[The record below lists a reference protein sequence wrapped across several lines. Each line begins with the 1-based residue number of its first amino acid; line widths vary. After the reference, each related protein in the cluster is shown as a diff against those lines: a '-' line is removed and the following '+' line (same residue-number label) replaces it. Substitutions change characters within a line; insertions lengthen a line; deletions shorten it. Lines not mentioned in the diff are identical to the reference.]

1 MKTIYNSIKAI
12 CIIALLSMPAVV
24 VAQEEQSVSR
34 ELTLEREYDPSVQD
48 ANKVNTLPA
57 VKEPEVRKMP
67 IDYSTFT
74 VPTEP
79 QREIGLLP
87 SGSIMTDMK
96 YNKRRGY
103 LNFGAGT
110 LLNINGDAGY
120 HILSTDRDQLNL
132 FFSHR
137 STNGNI
143 KFIQDHIDAKTK
155 AKLNENLGGLN
166 YRHVSDKSAFKIGAN
181 YGRSSFNYY
190 GLPGYLFPTV
200 TPSPGIESE
209 NSETPVFDNDTNQV
223 NQTINAYIGVE
234 SVPDAPV
241 GYLFNVDYINFGQK
255 YSNMIDADGVTE
267 HTIQALFDLHATFG
281 GAQKVG
287 LGAKIDYFNYKVPN
301 ILIGDIGQEL
311 SDNRFI
317 GTLSPYYKVEGEN
330 WNIKLGVNASF
341 ITKEDKKFVAS
352 PNIAADVAVGNK
364 TVLYLTAEGGPE
376 VNSYYELSRKNR
388 YVALYGT
395 PATSRTWLD
404 ALAGVKSGVA
414 PGFWFDIFAGY
425 KITDDDCFFL
435 PVTMTQFGNTSSI
448 ILLDSKRFLVGVNLK
463 YAYQKLFEINL
474 KGVYNNWNI
483 EDTDNWLIE
492 DPTPEFK
499 AYGRPEMEITAG
511 LKVNPIERLSLQAD
525 YYLGTGRYTS
535 MWMRGHSDPLKMK
548 NINELNVTGSYTFND
563 TFGIYAKVNNLLFQK
578 YEMLY
583 GYPLQGFS
591 IMGGINI
598 NF

>member
-1 MKTIYNSIKAI
+1 MKTIYNNIKAI
-12 CIIALLSMPAVV
+12 CIITLLSIPVV
-24 VAQEEQSVSR
+24 TIAQEDQSVSR

-87 SGSIMTDMK
+87 SGSIMTDIA

-103 LNFGAGT
+103 LNFGIGT

-120 HILSTDRDQLNL
+120 HILSTEKDQLNI
-132 FFSHR
+132 FYSHR

-143 KFIQDHIDAKTK
+143 KFLQDNVDAKTK
-155 AKLNENLGGLN
+155 AKLNNNLGGLN
-166 YRHVSDKSAFKIGAN
+166 YRHVFDKAAFKIGAN

-190 GLPGYLFPTV
+190 GLPSYLSSLQTS
-200 TPSPGIESE
+200 TPGLFGE
-209 NSETPVFDNDTNQV
+209 NGETPVLDKDTNQV
-223 NQTINAYIGVE
+223 NQTIKAYVGVE

-241 GYLFNVDYINFGQK
+241 GYLFDLSYTNFGQK
-255 YSNMIDADGVTE
+255 YADMVDKDGVTE
-267 HTIQALFDLHATFG
+267 HTVSALFDLNAAFAG
-281 GAQKVG
+281 NQKVG
-287 LGAKIDYFNYKVPN
+287 LGVKADYFTYKVPD
-301 ILIGDIGQEL
+301 ILISDVRAEI
-311 SDNRFI
+311 SDNHFL

-341 ITKEDKKFVAS
+341 ITKEDKKFIAS
-352 PNIAADVAVGNK
+352 PDIEADVTVGSK
-364 TVLYLTAEGGPE
+364 TVLYLTAGGGPE
-376 VNSYYELSRKNR
+376 MNSYSELLRRNR
-388 YVALYGT
+388 YLTLYGT
-395 PATSRTWLD
+395 PPTSRTWLD
-404 ALAGVKSGVA
+404 ALVGVKSGIA
-414 PGFWFDIFAGY
+414 SGFWFDIFAGY

-435 PVTMTQFGNTSSI
+435 PFLAGNEFDNTSTTIS
-448 ILLDSKRFLVGVNLK
+448 LDVKRFLAGINLK

-483 EDTDNWLIE
+483 DDDSGW
-492 DPTPEFK
+492 DGGSTPDYK

-511 LKVNPIERLSLQAD
+511 IKVDPIENLSLNLD
-525 YYLGTGRYTS
+525 YYLATGRYT
-535 MWMRGHSDPLKMK
+535 MLMGNWEPLKMK

-563 TFGIYAKVNNLLFQK
+563 TFGVYVKVNNLLFQK

-583 GYPLQGFS
+583 GYPLQGFN